1 MVSRRMVSLTSDKD
15 GVKVFE
21 SLRIAVVNWILFA
34 SSNVSVISATKF
46 VCSLDQ
52 SLVVDV
58 RRPRLLVLFGFKAS
72 R

>member
-1 MVSRRMVSLTSDKD
+1 MVFRRMVSLTSDKD

-34 SSNVSVISATKF
+34 SSNVSVISATEF

-58 RRPRLLVLFGFKAS
+58 PRPRLLLLFGLKAS
-72 R
+72 W